1 MFLQDADLL
10 KSKQLSIIQCDEEAF
25 MLLPRPSRCTLSGAV
40 HHSEAQTRA
49 LHPAAQ
55 HEPFLKK
62 KLHRLESVSHANM
75 IMLMMSGGV
84 LVLQGQTDLIYNMQD
99 FKTAL
104 VCDGGETA
112 IFAQT

>member
-1 MFLQDADLL
+1 
-10 KSKQLSIIQCDEEAF
+10 
-25 MLLPRPSRCTLSGAV
+25 
-40 HHSEAQTRA
+40 
-49 LHPAAQ
+49 
-55 HEPFLKK
+55 
-62 KLHRLESVSHANM
+62 M

-99 FKTAL
+99 LKTAL